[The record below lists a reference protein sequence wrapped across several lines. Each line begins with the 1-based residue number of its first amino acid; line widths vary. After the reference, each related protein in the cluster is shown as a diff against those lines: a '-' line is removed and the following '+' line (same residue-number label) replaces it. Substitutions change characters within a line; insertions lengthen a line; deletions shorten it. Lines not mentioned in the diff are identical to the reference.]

1 MPTREQRQQEA
12 AKHIAFVKTVF
23 GSETKESIANAV
35 VYEDGEGRE
44 LELPEPA
51 FESTATRVSS
61 AFPATVV
68 FDSQGKTG
76 VIDTCSFTRPG
87 GNYEDG
93 AFGPEQALCADSNLY
108 PILQGCKKTFF
119 DGNRGYEC
127 SMLFTDRALF
137 LPDVMFVRNGVMKKA
152 SVVAIAAPNR
162 TRALENH
169 RSERECDA
177 NLANRIEAQ
186 LRIAAAQ
193 GIETLVCGAFGCGS
207 YGNDPAFVAQTY
219 RTWIDAHP
227 GAFKEVVFA
236 VPRSAIEAFEAA
248 FGAPQPAEE
257 EPQATTEEEE
267 RDTEDWR
274 TIDLPEGI
282 TLR

>member
-1 MPTREQRQQEA
+1 MPDREQRKREA

-23 GSETKESIANAV
+23 GSETKASIDGAII
-35 VYEDGEGRE
+35 YEDGEGRE

-51 FESTATRVSS
+51 FEQTETRVSG

-68 FDSQGKTG
+68 FDSQSKTG
-76 VIDTCSFTRPG
+76 VVDACAFTRPG

-93 AFGPEQALCADSNLY
+93 AFGPEQALCSDSNLY
-108 PILQGCKKTFF
+108 PVLLGCKKKFF
-119 DGNRGYEC
+119 DANRGYEC

-137 LPDVMFVRNGVMKKA
+137 LPSVMFVRNGTMKKA

-169 RSERECDA
+169 RSERECDS

-186 LRIAAAQ
+186 LRIAAAN

-236 VPRSAIEAFEAA
+236 VPRSARDAFESV
-248 FGAPQPAEE
+248 FGSTPRASEPAPQDPEEAEL
-257 EPQATTEEEE
+257 
-267 RDTEDWR
+267 DNEDWR
-274 TIDLPEGI
+274 NVELPEGV